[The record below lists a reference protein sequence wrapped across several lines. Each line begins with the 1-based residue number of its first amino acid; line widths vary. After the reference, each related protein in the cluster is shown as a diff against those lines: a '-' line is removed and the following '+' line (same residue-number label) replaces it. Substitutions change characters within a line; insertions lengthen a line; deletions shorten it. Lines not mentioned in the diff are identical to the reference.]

1 MQGFLASL
9 LNRLLLLSAGGSVGG
24 IISFLY
30 GGDAGLTVGYQTPN
44 GVDLGRQFM
53 GGSTGVV
60 TGYKDYSGI
69 DLGSRFGNDPW
80 VAQGYT
86 PCTMLVGSYIY
97 LEDGGDES
105 SEAREVFQF
114 GFFYN
119 NEWHGAMSDNSLIGT
134 NKYKSC
140 VEAERYGLGGK
151 NFRVDARSKGSK
163 QTSVVINGVAYPI
176 NRGVVYSNAKA
187 AYDYLKAHDGQNI
200 TIYLK

>member
-1 MQGFLASL
+1 MATGFKLADG
-9 LNRLLLLSAGGSVGG
+9 RDLSDIFTA
-24 IISFLY
+24 
-30 GGDAGLTVGYQTPN
+30 GDAGLTVGYRTPN

-80 VAQGYT
+80 IAQGYT
-86 PCTMLVGSYIY
+86 PCTMLVGSYSY

-105 SEAREVFQF
+105 SPSWTVYQY

-119 NEWHGAMSDNSLIGT
+119 LEWHGAMSDNSLIGT
-134 NKYKSC
+134 NRYKSC
-140 VEAERYGLGGK
+140 IYAECYGLSGN
-151 NFRVDARSKGSK
+151 NFRVYAMSSGSK
-163 QTSVVINGVAYPI
+163 KTSVVINGVAYPI
-176 NRGVVYSNAKA
+176 NSGVVYSNAKA
-187 AYDYLKAHDGQNI
+187 TYNYLKAHVGQNI